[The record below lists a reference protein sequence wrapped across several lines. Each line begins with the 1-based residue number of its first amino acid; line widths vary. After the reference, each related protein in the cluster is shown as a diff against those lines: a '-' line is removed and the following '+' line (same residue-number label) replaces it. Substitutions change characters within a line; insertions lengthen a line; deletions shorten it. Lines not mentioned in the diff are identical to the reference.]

1 MKYRQKKVMYNSPF
15 QNKID
20 LSLNLR
26 HAHSFGQNKASCQI
40 SNSQTKKCPR
50 ATHLKFYIVITIWR
64 AGQKWDLV
72 ITLTGGSYWPKTKAS
87 ELHFAR
93 SFQGHPNWPYLAP
106 SNARPNMPNMAKYA
120 FLAQLHVLRESHVS
134 SVSVVSLILDFKS
147 NFPLFFCVCIL
158 LDFRAISP
166 HKTKLYWPMNQ
177 WTMII
182 RTMMNWVVM
191 DSW

>member
-1 MKYRQKKVMYNSPF
+1 MPKILPRYPQDMPKICPYIPKTWPRYA
-15 QNKID
+15 QNMPTYPQDMLKIWSK
-20 LSLNLR
+20 L
-26 HAHSFGQNKASCQI
+26 
-40 SNSQTKKCPR
+40 
-50 ATHLKFYIVITIWR
+50 
-64 AGQKWDLV
+64 
-72 ITLTGGSYWPKTKAS
+72 LTGGSYWPKTNES

-93 SFQGHPNWPYLAP
+93 SFEGHPNWPYLAP

-147 NFPLFFCVCIL
+147 NFPFFFCVCIL

>member
-1 MKYRQKKVMYNSPF
+1 MYNSPF

-93 SFQGHPNWPYLAP
+93 SFQGHPNWPYLARP
-106 SNARPNMPNMAKYA
+106 NMCPNMPNMAKYA
-120 FLAQLHVLRESHVS
+120 NFSRGPGNFKVLEISRPLENSR
-134 SVSVVSLILDFKS
+134 ILDICRPPGKFQGV
-147 NFPLFFCVCIL
+147 L
-158 LDFRAISP
+158 ISP
-166 HKTKLYWPMNQ
+166 
-177 WTMII
+177 
-182 RTMMNWVVM
+182 
-191 DSW
+191 